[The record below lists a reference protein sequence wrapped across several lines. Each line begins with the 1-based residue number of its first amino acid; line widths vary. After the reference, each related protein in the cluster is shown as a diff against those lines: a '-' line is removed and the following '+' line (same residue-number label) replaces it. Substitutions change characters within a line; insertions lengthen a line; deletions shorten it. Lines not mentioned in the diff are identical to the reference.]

1 MMHKYGACYYKQ
13 NSHKWLAIWNCYRYK
28 NSLTLMRPPSRSTK
42 HNKAY
47 RSQTLSKMLKEKQH
61 KITMLIYEDKI
72 LAK

>member
-1 MMHKYGACYYKQ
+1 
-13 NSHKWLAIWNCYRYK
+13 
-28 NSLTLMRPPSRSTK
+28 MRPPSRSTK
-42 HNKAY
+42 HNIAY